1 MEEVR
6 VKTHL
11 IITDIH
17 EEYQI
22 KWYGK
27 IAQMKPKF
35 KNNKLLFAIVGGK
48 GRVELNTN
56 DMKEIEERAKR
67 LTYPRGRTAVTKD
80 NAYVY
85 LIEEDNSEQKIGTVT
100 HYKIKTYAPMYDKVG
115 YRY

>member
-67 LTYPRGRTAVTKD
+67 LTYPRGRTAVTED
-80 NAYVY
+80 NAYIY
-85 LIEEDNSEQKIGTVT
+85 LIEEDNTEQKIGTVT

-115 YRY
+115 YRF

>member
-11 IITDIH
+11 IITNIH
-17 EEYQI
+17 EEYKI

-67 LTYPRGRTAVTKD
+67 LTYPRGRMAVTKD
-80 NAYVY
+80 NAYIY
-85 LIEEDNSEQKIGTVT
+85 LIEEDDTEQKIGTVT

-115 YRY
+115 YRF